1 MLQSTKTYDAERPAS
16 PQPLASWYAQG
27 LSDGLGDRVLM
38 FDNTHAPS
46 LELLRFR
53 QDLAELP
60 GFETALREQIRR
72 LARFQHPAFA
82 RVRSVQRIE
91 PDDDLALISNHT
103 AGTRLSEVLRRAHGP
118 GLAATLIR
126 ELAPALAELQ
136 QHAGGGAHG
145 LLNPDRIIVAP
156 DGRLTIVEHVI
167 GPAIDALDLRI
178 DRLASMGIALPPV
191 HDRPFVRLDAATDWY
206 QLGLVAV
213 AVLLGR
219 PVTPADLPHLER
231 VLDQVGEAAG
241 RDGTPLSPFVRQW
254 LDRTLQI
261 AGNRIDSDADARAAL
276 DELLR
281 KEQSRDVR
289 RLQAV
294 PPPPPRD
301 RQVASPPPVT
311 PAAPPALT
319 AVPARPPAAA
329 PTPPMAAARGP
340 QSSAAVASRPS
351 GGLLSDQGP
360 FAAFER
366 EAQAGKQLLLDIER
380 RAALRDDA
388 AVATASVAA
397 ERPQRTR
404 RAALPAALT
413 TVIVAQAIAIALLAR
428 AVWLAPA
435 TPMVLET
442 DASGGNVVVTSRQTA
457 ADPLQLAVAP
467 DLGWVRVT
475 SPSTE
480 ASAAGAAGQGS
491 AGVLRVSSPI
501 AFTVVE
507 GEQTLGSVPGA
518 DIRLP
523 AGRHEIEFVNAALG
537 YRSRQVLHVEAGQT
551 LSVHVAPPR
560 GLVTIDASPWAEVAV
575 DGRAIGRTPIGP
587 LPLMPGEHQFTFSH
601 PSGGTDTQRVLV
613 KSADTVRVIGKL
625 RY

>member
-1 MLQSTKTYDAERPAS
+1 
-16 PQPLASWYAQG
+16 
-27 LSDGLGDRVLM
+27 
-38 FDNTHAPS
+38 
-46 LELLRFR
+46 
-53 QDLAELP
+53 
-60 GFETALREQIRR
+60 
-72 LARFQHPAFA
+72 
-82 RVRSVQRIE
+82 
-91 PDDDLALISNHT
+91 
-103 AGTRLSEVLRRAHGP
+103 
-118 GLAATLIR
+118 
-126 ELAPALAELQ
+126 
-136 QHAGGGAHG
+136 
-145 LLNPDRIIVAP
+145 
-156 DGRLTIVEHVI
+156 
-167 GPAIDALDLRI
+167 
-178 DRLASMGIALPPV
+178 MGIALPPA
-191 HDRPFVRLDAATDWY
+191 HDRSFVRLDAATDWY

-219 PVTPADLPHLER
+219 PVTAADLPHLQH
-231 VLDQVGEAAG
+231 VLDHVGEAAG

-261 AGNRIDSDADARAAL
+261 AGHRIDSGADARAAL

-294 PPPPPRD
+294 PPPQPRE
-301 RQVASPPPVT
+301 RQIASPPPPTPVT
-311 PAAPPALT
+311 PPILT
-319 AVPARPPAAA
+319 AVPARPASAA
-329 PTPPMAAARGP
+329 PTPAMATAPTAPG
-340 QSSAAVASRPS
+340 STAVAGPWRASGPS

-380 RAALRDDA
+380 RAVLRDDA
-388 AVATASVAA
+388 AVADASVPTGG
-397 ERPQRTR
+397 PQRPR
-404 RAALPAALT
+404 RAGALPAVLT
-413 TVIVAQAIAIALLAR
+413 IVIVAQAIAIALLGR
-428 AVWLAPA
+428 AVWLAPDA
-435 TPMVLET
+435 PMVLET

-457 ADPLQLAVAP
+457 TDPLQLAVAP

-475 SPSTE
+475 APPTE
-480 ASAAGAAGQGS
+480 APAAGPAGQAS
-491 AGVLRVSSPI
+491 AGILRVSSPI

-560 GLVTIDASPWAEVAV
+560 GLVTIDASPWAEVSV

-613 KSADTVRVIGKL
+613 KSADTVRVVGTL